1 MKTVYLHGKLGKRF
15 GKKWKLAVRSPMEA
29 FSAIEAN
36 QEGFLSYMLE
46 REKAGVKYFV
56 LNKKPSKIK
65 DKEDLEASMVT
76 EGNVELRSSS
86 SEFHV
91 IPKVKGETG
100 FLEIALI
107 KSATGAT
114 ILTVGQV
121 IIPMAISFVVGAIMK
136 ALNKPP
142 KRSDPTTTKSYL
154 LQGGQ
159 NRQAQGVA
167 VPLGYGRLKIGST
180 NIAEKTEAKRLTGE
194 GVSQSKNP
202 NALESFSQIE
212 FLDLLS
218 EGPIEGLADQNGN
231 LIVPQGGKRA
241 KVERGVFL
249 NNVPIETTPHAGQVS
264 TSNYILNEGGIMPVL
279 KDGSEDDST
288 VIADECYSVRK
299 YDTVLYGSGP
309 YANTSEGMHQPTAA
323 SAIKAGAK
331 VASHYVGNS
340 EVSKVSFT
348 MRAEL
353 QIQNDDGSTAPTE
366 IRFAILVEKDHMEK
380 NVLDP
385 LSGCE
390 ALIEGGAGLSS
401 HGDVDGYFKI
411 EGIASSSY
419 EFNLTLEYEKPQIK
433 SRGVTFKFVRLTRES
448 DPTTKGGEVG
458 GLNKRRL
465 LQFSSVV
472 EFIKKP
478 LLYPHSAIIK
488 VLFDSKNFSSLP
500 ERSYHARLKKVPVP
514 SNYNPETRVY
524 DGPWDGLFKGQADS
538 ESSIHSISDSDK
550 AWTDNPAWVF
560 FDLLH
565 NPRYGVGKFGLEEEN
580 IDKWQLYNISKYC
593 DELVETEYPIE
604 TQSEVPL
611 IFSKVNNTTIK
622 ISSAQFGSVG
632 GAEAGDRSS
641 VPYLNFVK
649 DFGDGASFAGKS
661 VALFVDSSS
670 SIKKSVLRSGETII
684 RQFRIKSSS
693 KDGSTVTLSGAEGFL
708 SLFSDGEEVG
718 ACATQIN
725 HPIVEPRFTANL
737 YLTDRS
743 EALGV
748 INNLASIFRGITAY
762 SSGKIMAMQDSFKNP
777 VALFNNSNVSQKG
790 FTYSGPN
797 KDQKSTAVL
806 VRFNN
811 KDNNFL
817 PEVAYEEDTDSMQR
831 LGYQEEEILGL
842 GITSSSQARRMAR
855 WALTT
860 MQLEIETVSF
870 ECGAEASYLF
880 PGAIF
885 EVSDEIRAGRSKSG
899 RVVSVGHNSIL
910 LDKNMIDEPF
920 VGQVELSVC
929 AGMSRSSLEMT
940 EQRAPFERS
949 SLDQDAEIQSALSP
963 QVIKFECRIGIDPDL
978 KKGPRGQSATALGL
992 RVKFPLNLDIESNTF
1007 TSFDHGFE
1015 DDEVVEFVSE
1025 GTLPAGIKG
1034 GTKYEICN
1042 KTIHTFQVKE
1052 LGSSAVLNILDDGED
1067 SLGNKGG
1074 VHYVMPFYTSSPKNA
1089 EYLNKIP
1096 IGAPWSAKGSK
1107 ATKTAEEISAQGSEN
1122 LGLASGD
1129 LSKAN
1134 WFFSSWLGWVWWQ
1147 EKTRDFAHSPGLGWM
1162 YVGEAINSTNGE
1174 YWFTVGTGSN
1184 AYWFFT
1190 TDDLAD
1196 KFWYYHG
1203 RNGEGDSTREGAWVI
1218 PYYSIVSGGQY
1229 GNGSRSLVEMFVYD
1243 DSAGQANGQSV
1254 GEMYRI
1260 AGLQKKIVQVYNT
1273 STIKGYFIELIEGQ
1287 RGTGTIHGTLASGP
1301 MSNPNDTRAAN
1312 PFRKESSIASFSSV
1326 SAENSLCGDDCIR
1339 VALHS
1344 IGAQVDL
1351 KHNMEIFIEDVVS
1364 SDSFDDNVNNVYV
1377 QHGTDFDWSL
1387 TVAPWRVFKINDSV
1401 FELINSSN
1409 LYSSFDVSNI
1419 STNGKISVISS
1430 IDDDSVQNIES
1441 QMFRTMSVKEMSEGK
1456 YEVAGLEYNQG
1467 KFNAVDK
1474 KTVVRRPIIPIP
1486 PQADMSIPE
1495 APESLILTDLSK

>member
-1 MKTVYLHGKLGKRF
+1 M
-15 GKKWKLAVRSPMEA
+15 
-29 FSAIEAN
+29 
-36 QEGFLSYMLE
+36 
-46 REKAGVKYFV
+46 
-56 LNKKPSKIK
+56 
-65 DKEDLEASMVT
+65 
-76 EGNVELRSSS
+76 
-86 SEFHV
+86 
-91 IPKVKGETG
+91 
-100 FLEIALI
+100 
-107 KSATGAT
+107 
-114 ILTVGQV
+114 
-121 IIPMAISFVVGAIMK
+121 
-136 ALNKPP
+136 
-142 KRSDPTTTKSYL
+142 
-154 LQGGQ
+154 
-159 NRQAQGVA
+159 
-167 VPLGYGRLKIGST
+167 GYGRLKIGST
-180 NIAEKTEAKRLTGE
+180 NIAEKTEAKRLE
-194 GVSQSKNP
+194 GGGTTQSKNP

-231 LIVPQGGKRA
+231 LIVPQEGKRA
-241 KVERGVFL
+241 RVERGVFL

-264 TSNYILNEGGIMPVL
+264 TSNYILNEGGIMPVF

-288 VIADECYSVRK
+288 IIADECYSVRK
-299 YDTVLYGSGP
+299 YDTILYGSGP
-309 YANTSEGMHQPTAA
+309 YANANEGIHQPN
-323 SAIKAGAK
+323 SDEAIKAGAK

-366 IRFAILVEKDHMEK
+366 IRFAILVEKDHVEK

-385 LSGCE
+385 SSGCK
-390 ALIEGGAGLSS
+390 ALIEAGARLTSD
-401 HGDVDGYFKI
+401 GDVDGYFKI

-419 EFNLTLEYEKPQIK
+419 EFDLALEYEKPQIK

-448 DPTTKGGEVG
+448 DPTTKDGDVG
-458 GLNKRRL
+458 GLNKQRRL
-465 LQFSSVV
+465 QFASVV

-478 LLYPHSAIIK
+478 LLYPHSAVIK

-500 ERSYHARLKKVPVP
+500 DRSYHAKLKKVPVP

-524 DGPWDGLFKGQADS
+524 DGPWDGLFKGQVDS
-538 ESSIHSISDSDK
+538 ESSIHSISDSNK

-611 IFSKVNNTTIK
+611 IFSKVNDTTIK
-622 ISSAQFGSVG
+622 IPSTQFNGVG
-632 GAEAGDRSS
+632 GAEVGDRYS

-649 DFGDGASFAGKS
+649 DFGDGDSFAGKS

-693 KDGSTVTLSGAEGFL
+693 KDGSTVTLSGAEEFL
-708 SLFSDGEEVG
+708 SSFADGAEVG

-725 HPIVEPRFTANL
+725 HPVVEPRFTANL

-777 VALFNNSNVSQKG
+777 VALFNNSNVSPRG

-817 PEVAYEEDTDSMQR
+817 PEVAYEEDADSMQR

-899 RVVSVGHNSIL
+899 RVVSVGHKSIL
-910 LDKNMIDEPF
+910 LDKSMIDEPF

-929 AGMSRSSLEMT
+929 AGMSRSSVEMT

-949 SLDQDAEIQSALSP
+949 SLDQDAEIESSLAP
-963 QVIKFECRIGIDPDL
+963 QVIKFECRIGISSDPE
-978 KKGPRGQSATALGL
+978 KGPRGQSATALGL
-992 RVKFPLNLDIESNTF
+992 RVKFPLNLDLESNTF
-1007 TSFDHGFE
+1007 TSFNHGFE
-1015 DDEVVEFVSE
+1015 DEELVEFVSE
-1025 GTLPAGIKG
+1025 GTLPAGLSRG
-1034 GTKYEICN
+1034 QYEICN
-1042 KTIHTFQVKE
+1042 KTIHTFQVKRK
-1052 LGSSAVLNILDDGED
+1052 GANVIVNILDAGED
-1067 SLGNKGG
+1067 YLGNKGG
-1074 VHYVMPFYTSSPKNA
+1074 IHYVIPYYESSPKNS

-1096 IGAPWSAKGSK
+1096 VGAPWSAKGSK
-1107 ATKTAEEISAQGSEN
+1107 ATKTAAEISAQGVEN
-1122 LGLASGD
+1122 LGMTSVNISG
-1129 LSKAN
+1129 AN
-1134 WFFSSWLGWVWWQ
+1134 WYNSHWLGLVLSITNSDWIYSYSLDWI
-1147 EKTRDFAHSPGLGWM
+1147 
-1162 YVGEAINSTNGE
+1162 YVAEVNKSTNGE
-1174 YWFTVGTGSN
+1174 YWFYIGKTGEEGD
-1184 AYWFFT
+1184 WFFT
-1190 TDDLAD
+1190 EDSISD
-1196 KFWYYHG
+1196 KFWYLHG
-1203 RNGEGDSTREGAWVI
+1203 QKKADDGSETGLWVI
-1218 PYYSIVSGGQY
+1218 PYYRTTSDGYKV
-1229 GNGSRSLVEMFVYD
+1229 LVEMFVYD
-1243 DSAGQANGQSV
+1243 DSAGQSGGQSV

-1260 AGLQKKIVQVYNT
+1260 GNNQREIIQVYNS
-1273 STIKGYFIELIEGQ
+1273 STVKGYFIQLVSGP
-1287 RGTGTIHGTLASGP
+1287 RGTGSISEAAPAS
-1301 MSNPNDTRAAN
+1301 MSNPNNTRDNN
-1312 PFRKESSIASFSSV
+1312 PFRKEASIDSFSFV
-1326 SAENSLCGDDCIR
+1326 SAENSACGEDCVR
-1339 VALHS
+1339 VALN
-1344 IGAQVDL
+1344 QVVNPV
-1351 KHNMEIFIEDVVS
+1351 KVRHNMEIFVEDAVS
-1364 SDSFDDNVNNVYV
+1364 SDAFDDNINNVYV

-1387 TVAPWRVFKINDSV
+1387 TVEPWRIFKINDFV
-1401 FELINSSN
+1401 FELIDSSN

-1495 APESLILTDLSK
+1495 PPESLILTDLSK

>member
-1 MKTVYLHGKLGKRF
+1 VKTVYLHGKLGKRF
-15 GKKWKLAVRSPMEA
+15 GEKWKLAVRSPMEA

-56 LNKKPSKIK
+56 LNKNPKKIK
-65 DKEDLEASMVT
+65 SEAELESCVVS
-76 EGNVELRSSS
+76 EKNVEVNFSSD
-86 SEFHV
+86 ELHI
-91 IPKVKGETG
+91 IPKVKGEDPLTVTLFTIG
-100 FLEIALI
+100 AVEVSAL
-107 KSATGAT
+107 T
-114 ILTVGQV
+114 ILL
-121 IIPMAISFVVGAIMK
+121 PMAISFVVGAIMK

-154 LQGGQ
+154 LKGGQ
-159 NRQAQGVA
+159 NRQAQGIA

-180 NIAEKTEAKRLTGE
+180 NIAEKTEAKRLTG
-194 GVSQSKNP
+194 GGTSQSENP
-202 NALESFSQIE
+202 SALESFSQIE

-241 KVERGVFL
+241 RVERGVFL

-264 TSNYILNEGGIMPVL
+264 TSNYILNEDGIMPVL
-279 KDGSEDDST
+279 KEGSEDDST
-288 VIADECYSVRK
+288 IIADECYSVRK
-299 YDTVLYGSGP
+299 YDAVLYGSAP
-309 YANTSEGMHQPTAA
+309 YANANEGIHQPN
-323 SAIKAGAK
+323 SDEAIKAGAK

-348 MRAEL
+348 MRAEV

-366 IRFAILVEKDHMEK
+366 IRFAILVEKDHVEK

-385 LSGCE
+385 SSGCK
-390 ALIEGGAGLSS
+390 ALIEAGAGLTSD
-401 HGDVDGYFKI
+401 GDVDGYFKI

-419 EFNLTLEYEKPQIK
+419 EFNLTLEHEKPQIK

-448 DPTTKGGEVG
+448 DPTTKSGEVG

-465 LQFSSVV
+465 LQFASVV

-478 LLYPHSAIIK
+478 LLYPHSAVIK

-500 ERSYHARLKKVPVP
+500 ERSYHAKLKKVPVP
-514 SNYNPETRVY
+514 TNYNPETRVY

-538 ESSIHSISDSDK
+538 ESSIHSIPDSDK

-560 FDLLH
+560 FDLLY

-604 TQSEVPL
+604 TQSEIPL

-622 ISSAQFGSVG
+622 IPSDQFE
-632 GAEAGDRSS
+632 GAHAVESGNRFS
-641 VPYLNFVK
+641 VPYVSFVK
-649 DFGDGASFAGKS
+649 DFGDGDSFAGKS
-661 VALFVDSSS
+661 VALFVDSSGS
-670 SIKKSVLRSGETII
+670 MKKSVLRSGETII

-693 KDGSTVTLSGAEGFL
+693 KDGSTVTLSGAEEFL
-708 SLFSDGEEVG
+708 SSFSDGAEVG

-777 VALFNNSNVSQKG
+777 VALFNNSNVSPKG

-817 PEVAYEEDTDSMQR
+817 PEVAYEEDADSMQR

-899 RVVSVGHNSIL
+899 RVISVGLNSIL
-910 LDKNMIDEPF
+910 LDKTMIDEPF

-929 AGMSRSSLEMT
+929 VGMSRSSLEMT

-949 SLDQDAEIQSALSP
+949 SLDQDAEIESSLAP
-963 QVIKFECRIGIDPDL
+963 QVIRFECRIGVSPDS

-992 RVKFPLNLDIESNTF
+992 RVKFPLNLDLELNAF
-1007 TSFDHGFE
+1007 TSFNHGFE
-1015 DDEVVEFVSE
+1015 DEELVEFVSE
-1025 GTLPAGIKG
+1025 GTLPAGLSKG
-1034 GTKYEICN
+1034 QYEICN
-1042 KTIHTFQVKE
+1042 KTIHTFQVKRK
-1052 LGSSAVLNILDDGED
+1052 GTNVIVNILDAGED
-1067 SLGNKGG
+1067 YLGNKGG
-1074 VHYVMPFYTSSPKNA
+1074 IHYVMPYYESNSKNS

-1096 IGAPWSAKGSK
+1096 VGAPWSAKGSK
-1107 ATKTAEEISAQGSEN
+1107 ATKTAAEISAQGFEN
-1122 LGLASGD
+1122 LGMASGD
-1129 LSKAN
+1129 LSSAN

-1147 EKTRDFAHSPGLGWM
+1147 EKTRDFAHSPGLGWL

-1174 YWFTVGTGSN
+1174 YWFTVGTGNN
-1184 AYWFFT
+1184 AHWFFT
-1190 TDDLAD
+1190 TDGLAD
-1196 KFWYYHG
+1196 RFWYYHG
-1203 RNGEGDSTREGAWVI
+1203 RNGEGDPTQAGTWVI
-1218 PYYSIVSGGQY
+1218 PYYAIISEGQY
-1229 GNGSRSLVEMFVYD
+1229 GNGTRSLVEMFVYD
-1243 DSAGQANGQSV
+1243 DSAGRAFGQSV

-1260 AGLQKKIVQVYNT
+1260 AGLQKKIVQVYSS
-1273 STIKGYFIELIEGQ
+1273 STVRGYFIELIEGQ
-1287 RGTGTIHGTLASGP
+1287 RGAGTIHGTLASGP
-1301 MSNPNDTRAAN
+1301 MSNPNDTRRAN
-1312 PFRKESSIASFSSV
+1312 PFRKEAAIESFSFV
-1326 SAENSLCGDDCIR
+1326 SAENSACGEDCVR
-1339 VALHS
+1339 VALNQTVS
-1344 IGAQVDL
+1344 SVKIR
-1351 KHNMEIFIEDVVS
+1351 HNMEIFIEDTVS
-1364 SDSFDDNVNNVYV
+1364 SDAFDDDINNVYV
-1377 QHGTDFDWSL
+1377 QNGTDFDWSL
-1387 TVAPWRVFKINDSV
+1387 TVEPWRIFKINDFV
-1401 FELINSSN
+1401 FELINSNN

-1419 STNGKISVISS
+1419 TTNGKISVISS

-1495 APESLILTDLSK
+1495 PPESLILTDLSK